1 MPVTTDI
8 VRSYRRPGAVMRQH
22 LAAGHREDRAIA
34 ILMGACALIF
44 VAQWPRLQREA
55 TLNPDAPPLDAQL
68 GGALMGWLFIA
79 PLLAYGLGAAAHL
92 VARLFG
98 GNKGTWYT
106 ARLGLFW
113 TMLATAPL
121 LLLHGLVAGFIGPG
135 LELTIVGAVFMTAFF
150 AIWFAVLRE
159 SHWRAET

>member
-22 LAAGHREDRAIA
+22 MAAGQREDRAIA
-34 ILMGACALIF
+34 ILMGACVLIF

-55 TLNPDAPPLDAQL
+55 TLNPEAPPLDAQL
-68 GGALMGWLFIA
+68 GAALFAWLFIA
-79 PLLAYGLGAAAHL
+79 PLLLYALGAVVHL
-92 VARLFG
+92 IAKLLG

-113 TMLATAPL
+113 TLLATAPL
-121 LLLHGLVAGFIGPG
+121 LLLHGLVAGFLGPG
-135 LELTIVGAVFMTAFF
+135 LELTIVGAIFTVAFF
-150 AIWFAVLRE
+150 AIWFAALRE
-159 SHWRAET
+159 SHWRAQT

>member
-1 MPVTTDI
+1 MPVSTDI
-8 VRSYRRPGAVMRQH
+8 VRSYRSPGAVMRRH
-22 LAAGHREDRAIA
+22 LAAGQREDRAIA

-68 GGALMGWLFIA
+68 GGALLGWIFIA
-79 PLLAYGLGAAAHL
+79 PLLAYGLAAAVHL
-92 VARLFG
+92 VARLLG
-98 GNKGTWYT
+98 GSKGTWYT

-135 LELTIVGAVFMTAFF
+135 LELTIIGVIFMVAFF
-150 AIWFAVLRE
+150 GIWFAALRE